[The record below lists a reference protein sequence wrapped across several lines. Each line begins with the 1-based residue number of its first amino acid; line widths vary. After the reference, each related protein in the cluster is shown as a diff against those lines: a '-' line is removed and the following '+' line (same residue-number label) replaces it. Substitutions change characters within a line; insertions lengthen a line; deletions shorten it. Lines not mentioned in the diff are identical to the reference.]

1 MKEIVNNKNNQL
13 LAYVA
18 IIFILL
24 TLSLINIKNI
34 TDSHKTNIKVLG
46 IETINN
52 PEDKFWKDFLKENP
66 NYLPGLIE
74 TGNLDKAKQIDP
86 NFNGLKNIN

>member
-1 MKEIVNNKNNQL
+1 MKTIVKDKNTQL
-13 LAYVA
+13 LVYVA
-18 IIFILL
+18 VIFILL

-34 TDSHKTNIKVLG
+34 MESKKTVEGTKVLG

-52 PEDKFWKDFLKENP
+52 PEERFWKDFLKINP

-74 TGNLDKAKQIDP
+74 SGNLDKARQIDP
-86 NFNGLKNIN
+86 NFKGL